1 MARQAANGAGFYLYA
16 VILGTQDRVYGPIGL
31 EGSPVYTVGKG
42 RVAAVV
48 SDVPSGRIRPE
59 RRHLAAHQEVL
70 RRLLEETTPLPMSFG
85 IITKDKRALDRIIAQ
100 NQKGFHEQL
109 LRLDGKVE
117 MGLHVLWDV
126 PNIFEYFVLTHPDL
140 RAARDLFLGSHR
152 EPTQEEKIEVGR
164 MFDRILQE
172 DRESYS
178 ESVREALVPYCSEI
192 KNNPPRNEREVINLA
207 CLVLREQ
214 QAVFESG
221 IFEAARLFD
230 HNFTFDYNGP
240 WAPHNFV
247 DMRIQF

>member
-1 MARQAANGAGFYLYA
+1 MTRQVTNGAGYYLYA
-16 VILGTQDRVYGPIGL
+16 VVLGTGDRDYGLMGL
-31 EGSPVYTVGKG
+31 DGNRVYTVAKG

-48 SDVPSGRIRPE
+48 SDVPQARIRPE

-85 IITKDKRALDRIIAQ
+85 IIAKDKRALSRILSQ
-100 NQKGFHEQL
+100 NQKGFLEQL
-109 LRLDGKVE
+109 LHLEGKFE

-126 PNIFEYFVLTHPDL
+126 PNIFEYFVLTHPEL
-140 RAARDLFLGSHR
+140 RAARDLFLGSYR

-172 DRESYS
+172 DRETYS
-178 ESVREALVPYCSEI
+178 ESVREVLNPFCSEI
-192 KNNPPRNEREVINLA
+192 KNNPPRNEREVLNLA
-207 CLVLREQ
+207 CLVCREEQ
-214 QAVFESG
+214 SAFENG

-240 WAPHNFV
+240 WAPHNFIE
-247 DMRIQF
+247 MKIRL